1 MQKGLINLQN
11 TTGGLTADETE
22 MIHPLTPIAI
32 QLNQMNIPIPTNHP
46 TIMEDPA
53 SHYAIN
59 QSLQNQIPTSTLFRE
74 FLGSTQSNIEETVI
88 EDPYAIQPKK
98 RKWIPWKIYDNI
110 CLVIYLIKLYEMIKN
125 IKKFIWDW
133 NKRTLIKIL
142 NCVFMG

>member
-1 MQKGLINLQN
+1 LTISGTEDLCWIAKYEIDKIVQKGLINLQN

-74 FLGSTQSNIEETVI
+74 FLGSTQSNIEETII

-98 RKWIPWKIYDNI
+98 RKWIP
-110 CLVIYLIKLYEMIKN
+110 
-125 IKKFIWDW
+125 
-133 NKRTLIKIL
+133 
-142 NCVFMG
+142 